1 MRVSTN
7 QTFNNGLNRLQDIY
21 SDLLNTQQQVST
33 GKRVNTP
40 SDDPVAATRILNL
53 QQDNALLSR
62 YRNNITLATNNI
74 SEQESLLQSTL
85 LAVQRLEELTIQAGD
100 GALTN
105 QDRMAISEETQEIY
119 EQLIS
124 IANSQNARG
133 EYLFAGSQAE
143 QKPYVVQPD
152 GSVVYAGDEAEREV
166 EIASGS
172 YVSIRDSGFDVFEN
186 ISNEH
191 RVVTSTTNSNN
202 YHIDSGEMV
211 DEQAFDDFYDNYVGV
226 AMPQTTTL
234 TLTDNRDTSDPN
246 YPNVDIDF
254 TVEYTLPDG
263 TGPITAGTVN
273 YINLDSASSDR
284 FLEVQVDMSDV
295 MGQVYTLYLPVD
307 EEGVVAGAGDGEQ
320 SEFSIDRQETQ
331 SLLSTAF
338 ELTKLLQEPGEAS
351 ANNQNLSSR
360 LGAILDN
367 LDNAGRN
374 IDSVS
379 ASIGARLNLVES
391 TDALHE
397 DSELFNA
404 ASLSAIED
412 VDYAQA
418 LSDLSLQE
426 TILEAAQSAFVR
438 VTNLSLFEKLG

>member
-1 MRVSTN
+1 M
-7 QTFNNGLNRLQDIY
+7 
-21 SDLLNTQQQVST
+21 ST
-33 GKRVNTP
+33 GRRVNTP

-62 YRNNITLATNNI
+62 YRDNITLATNNI
-74 SEQESLLQSTL
+74 EEQESLLQNAL

-100 GALTN
+100 GALSN
-105 QDRMAISEETQEIY
+105 LDRIAISEETQEIY
-119 EQLIS
+119 EQLIG

-152 GSVVYAGDEAEREV
+152 GGVVYNGDEAEREV

-186 ISNEH
+186 ISNKH
-191 RVVTSTTNSNN
+191 RIVTSTDNNNGFHINSG
-202 YHIDSGEMV
+202 DLV

-226 AMPQTTTL
+226 AMPQTTSL

-246 YPNVDIDF
+246 YPNVDVDF
-254 TVEYTLPDG
+254 SVEYTLPDG
-263 TGPITAGTVN
+263 TGPIAASSVS
-273 YINLDSASSDR
+273 YINLDTADSDR
-284 FLEVQVDMSDV
+284 FLEIQVDMSDV
-295 MGQVYTLYLPVD
+295 MGQVYTLYMPVD
-307 EEGVVAGAGDGEQ
+307 EDGLVAGAGDGEQ

-331 SLLSTAF
+331 SLMSTAY
-338 ELTKLLQEPGEAS
+338 ELTQLLKQPGEAS
-351 ANNQNLSSR
+351 ANNQNMSSR

-374 IDSVS
+374 LDSIS
-379 ASIGARLNLVES
+379 ASIGARLNLVDS

-404 ASLSAIED
+404 EALSSIED

-438 VTNLSLFEKLG
+438 VTNMSLFEKLG